1 MTSSVNSRIPPLA
14 RLRKRVPLIIEEEQD
29 FDEEESVGMYS
40 QQSMTQDDG
49 GQVVMFGSKITITK
63 NYDESSGTPAQEA
76 DKSNILGEQS
86 IRQAESDVYCNQN
99 TCTPT
104 KYCDGKANNTDSP
117 TSVVLAQEDPFCG
130 ALASLEKDESDAPE
144 FSDPPMSSSTP
155 KRSAFSKRG
164 VMLSTTKSGK
174 TMETCIQGV
183 NSLDSSSQIEKNNAT
198 DYRNAMNRMRKLM
211 TGAAEKDELD
221 QAKAVEGDYVD
232 DVDNSMETSVFSDL
246 VSAQNNPS
254 QECAFTG
261 NQEDDESTTQNTR
274 QPGPIDVDTLTRHIT
289 PTERRH
295 LRAMHKLGFYHLRR
309 NEINQALNIF
319 MEILRGQRER
329 HGKRSLEVAMAMHN
343 LGVVCVKGGRF
354 EEGTQLCDGA
364 ARIRVEKLGKDHL
377 DVAVST
383 HKSSDTLI
391 LFMPI

>member
-1 MTSSVNSRIPPLA
+1 
-14 RLRKRVPLIIEEEQD
+14 
-29 FDEEESVGMYS
+29 
-40 QQSMTQDDG
+40 
-49 GQVVMFGSKITITK
+49 
-63 NYDESSGTPAQEA
+63 
-76 DKSNILGEQS
+76 
-86 IRQAESDVYCNQN
+86 
-99 TCTPT
+99 
-104 KYCDGKANNTDSP
+104 
-117 TSVVLAQEDPFCG
+117 
-130 ALASLEKDESDAPE
+130 
-144 FSDPPMSSSTP
+144 
-155 KRSAFSKRG
+155 
-164 VMLSTTKSGK
+164 
-174 TMETCIQGV
+174 
-183 NSLDSSSQIEKNNAT
+183 
-198 DYRNAMNRMRKLM
+198 
-211 TGAAEKDELD
+211 
-221 QAKAVEGDYVD
+221 
-232 DVDNSMETSVFSDL
+232 METSVFSDL

-295 LRAMHKLGFYHLRR
+295 LRAMHKLGLYHLRR

-383 HKSSDTLI
+383 HKSSDKLI